1 MLVMRKRLEV
11 SVMRCIVISE
21 NDFVTFVHILV
32 AVFYF
37 REDFGISYFNKIQDV
52 TILKYN

>member
-11 SVMRCIVISE
+11 SVMRCIAILE

-52 TILKYN
+52 AILKYN